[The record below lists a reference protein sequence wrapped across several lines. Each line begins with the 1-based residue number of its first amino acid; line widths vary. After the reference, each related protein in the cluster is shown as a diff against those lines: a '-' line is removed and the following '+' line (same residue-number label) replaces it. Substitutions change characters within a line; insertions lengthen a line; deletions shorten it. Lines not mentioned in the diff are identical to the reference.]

1 MINQLTNYI
10 TMKKLAILLLSLFF
24 SFQTQAQS
32 WWNSKKIKGN
42 GNVTTEIRKIGSFDK
57 VNIGGSFDVYLI
69 NGTEG
74 KVTLEGEENILKYIE
89 TEVKNGKLNV
99 HFKEN
104 TNIKATKKLTVTIP
118 FEKIEAVALGGSGN
132 IIAKKRIKADVISFG
147 LGGSGNIIASVDANT
162 VKTSIGGSGNI
173 KLKGKSDY
181 LKCAIGGSGNIKAYD
196 LKTSSLKA
204 SIAGSGD
211 ISVTVNNKIKATIV
225 GSGSIYYK
233 GNPSDI
239 DKTSLGSGNVIDR
252 N

>member
-1 MINQLTNYI
+1 MINQLINYT
-10 TMKKLAILLLSLFF
+10 TMKKSAILLLTLFI
-24 SFQTQAQS
+24 SFQIQAQS

-42 GNVTTEIRKIGSFDK
+42 GKVITETRKISSFDK
-57 VNIGGSFDVYLI
+57 VNVGGSFDVYLI
-69 NGTEG
+69 DGTEG
-74 KVTLEGEENILKYIE
+74 KLTLEGEENILKYIE

-99 HFKEN
+99 HFKQN

-132 IIAKKRIKADVISFG
+132 VIAKKHIKADVVSFG

-173 KLKGKSDY
+173 MLKGKSDN
-181 LKCAIGGSGNIKAYD
+181 LKCSIGGSGNVKAYD

-211 ISVTVNNKIKATIV
+211 VLASVKNKIKATIV
-225 GSGSIYYK
+225 GSGSVYYK

-239 DKTSLGSGNVIDR
+239 DKTSLGSGSVIDR